1 MTASTFLK
9 YALTCALLLP
19 SVGCHSKSAPTSENF
34 IQGLNKHFLDHP
46 DCLLSNIQF
55 PYETTNPKETAQMDT
70 LVKSQ
75 LLDKTVEMAIHVSRY
90 TVTTVGTRY
99 APRFCY
105 GHRTVNAI
113 DHFTPPTLANGFKE
127 TQVTYSYSMEE
138 GPVWAKSSYVLA
150 AFPAMAQVTSGHA
163 TGVATLAQTPVGWQV
178 PD

>member
-1 MTASTFLK
+1 MKSSTLLSSALLCTFLFPF
-9 YALTCALLLP
+9 A
-19 SVGCHSKSAPTSENF
+19 GCHPKSAPTSENF
-34 IQGLNKHFLDHP
+34 IQGLNNHFVDHP

-55 PYETTNPKETAQMDT
+55 PYETSDPKVTAQMDS

-90 TVTTVGTRY
+90 TITTVGTRY

-105 GHRTVNAI
+105 GHRIAGTI
-113 DHFTPPTLANGFKE
+113 DHFTPPALANGFKE
-127 TQVTYSYSMEE
+127 TQVTYHYTMEE
-138 GPVWAKSSYVLA
+138 VPVWAKSPGVLK
-150 AFPAMAQVTSGHA
+150 AFPAMAQIISGHA